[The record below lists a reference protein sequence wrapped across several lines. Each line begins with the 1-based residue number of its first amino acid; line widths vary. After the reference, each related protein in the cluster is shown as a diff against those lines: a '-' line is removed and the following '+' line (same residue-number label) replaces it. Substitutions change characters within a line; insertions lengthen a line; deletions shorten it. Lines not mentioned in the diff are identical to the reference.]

1 MNNVE
6 KPNCYDCKHRRNIP
20 GDAHSMCAHE
30 KGCGDE
36 SNPFIAVANIFSR
49 KNKTDPKG
57 LGIEADPYGMRMG
70 WFLWPFNF
78 DPVWLLKC
86 NGFERKE

>member
-30 KGCGDE
+30 KGMGNE
-36 SNPFIAVANIFSR
+36 IRLVFSS
-49 KNKTDPKG
+49 DAKG
-57 LGIEADPYGMRMG
+57 LGIEANPHGIRMG
-70 WFLWPFNF
+70 WFSWPFNF